1 MIELLV
7 KEEEQL
13 KAGDKN
19 FDFSKF
25 NDLIIIDNMCINLES
40 KKEQLENE
48 MLSNQDKIENLREQ
62 DASELENLKQMLK
75 NLKENTEDI
84 DYEMIRLAK
93 DRDRRKKKLKYACED
108 MEVDIET
115 VKKSEA
121 EKKTEL
127 ALAKRELQ
135 QVKDR

>member
-25 NDLIIIDNMCINLES
+25 IDLITIDNMCINLES